1 MCRIEWQR
9 CPTER
14 RRMPSAT
21 SSRTAGQNQ
30 SRAYDLAF
38 FMPRLH
44 GISETLTD
52 QCGNYVFCCISV
64 CLLIANNVG
73 IEPSS
78 GWRSMSF
85 KNRWRWVETRKRR
98 LGDKEATAL
107 PSIGQRVE
115 TRKRR
120 LGDGGQCCLKAS
132 VRSHLVSNNLGV
144 RAVGG

>member
-1 MCRIEWQR
+1 MIGLLLSIDVKASFSHAE
-9 CPTER
+9 
-14 RRMPSAT
+14 T
-21 SSRTAGQNQ
+21 SSSYNLQGRPMW
-30 SRAYDLAF
+30 Y
-38 FMPRLH
+38 
-44 GISETLTD
+44 
-52 QCGNYVFCCISV
+52 YVFCCISV
-64 CLLIANNVG
+64 CLLIANKVG

-85 KNRWRWVETRKRR
+85 KNRWRW
-98 LGDKEATAL
+98 
-107 PSIGQRVE
+107 VE

>member
-1 MCRIEWQR
+1 MRIQAVLK
-9 CPTER
+9 
-14 RRMPSAT
+14 S
-21 SSRTAGQNQ
+21 G
-30 SRAYDLAF
+30 RA
-38 FMPRLH
+38 
-44 GISETLTD
+44 D

-78 GWRSMSF
+78 GWLSMSF

-107 PSIGQRVE
+107 PWIGQRVETRKRRLGDKEATALPWTGQREE

-132 VRSHLVSNNLGV
+132 ARSHLVSNNLGV
-144 RAVGG
+144 RAVGV